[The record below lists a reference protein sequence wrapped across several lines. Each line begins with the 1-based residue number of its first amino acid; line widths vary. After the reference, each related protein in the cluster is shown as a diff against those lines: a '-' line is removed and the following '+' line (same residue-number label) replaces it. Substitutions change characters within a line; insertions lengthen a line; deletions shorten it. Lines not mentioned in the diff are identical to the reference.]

1 MELKKIKIQEEMPYL
16 IQIALETELMTI
28 MIWDNFQVM
37 TKKKNSRCFTRIW
50 KLDEKESKCNKWR
63 DWKRKKKLNE
73 KINPIL
79 EKAQARR
86 NLENNINDMRRRME
100 DPNDPIN
107 GLSPDERKKINDCVN
122 DAGDWMKKNPGA
134 SKKDND
140 QKLKEFLNKLEPYT
154 NKSKKRK
161 DLQDEAN
168 ILRNRAL
175 DNNELGN
182 HLSEDEKKKN
192 FGCCKR
198 AFELAWE

>member
-1 MELKKIKIQEEMPYL
+1 
-16 IQIALETELMTI
+16 
-28 MIWDNFQVM
+28 
-37 TKKKNSRCFTRIW
+37 
-50 KLDEKESKCNKWR
+50 
-63 DWKRKKKLNE
+63 
-73 KINPIL
+73 
-79 EKAQARR
+79 
-86 NLENNINDMRRRME
+86 ME

-122 DAGDWMKKNPGA
+122 DAGDWMKKKNPGA

-175 DNNELGN
+175 DNNELAN
-182 HLSEDEKKKN
+182 HLSEDEKKK
-192 FGCCKR
+192 KKILD
-198 AFELAWE
+198 AAKELLNWLENKPKAY

>member
-1 MELKKIKIQEEMPYL
+1 M
-16 IQIALETELMTI
+16 
-28 MIWDNFQVM
+28 
-37 TKKKNSRCFTRIW
+37 KKNPNATSEEI
-50 KLDEKESKCNKWR
+50 EKER
-63 DWKRKKKLNE
+63 KKLNE

-175 DNNELGN
+175 DNNELAN
-182 HLSEDEKKKN
+182 HLSEDEKKKKKILDAAKELLN
-192 FGCCKR
+192 WLENNPNASEKEIEAKKKR
-198 AFELAWE
+198 I